1 MVLLFVHRIICY
13 TNSPTQTF
21 VCYLSSITFK
31 FSDCWEYCYG
41 KEDKVVDRLTY
52 IVNEVGFD
60 GIDIDYEYF
69 YEDNQNGSGFTKG
82 TQAQTFLRDI
92 TVGLRNKLPI
102 GSELTHAPMERKF
115 LVSIISLRIMYIC
128 RRYEFYPNLYFSLF
142 FSILLILQRIWNQA
156 EATLTC

>member
-1 MVLLFVHRIICY
+1 MLYKFTHTNVCLLFI
-13 TNSPTQTF
+13 
-21 VCYLSSITFK
+21 ITFK

-41 KEDKVVDRLTY
+41 KEEKVVNRLAD

-115 LVSIISLRIMYIC
+115 SCLDNIIAHRVYLPQIRILTLLV
-128 RRYEFYPNLYFSLF
+128 FF
-142 FSILLILQRIWNQA
+142 FSSQFY
-156 EATLTC
+156 

>member
-1 MVLLFVHRIICY
+1 MTLPRLLIQMVLLFVHRIICY

-41 KEDKVVDRLTY
+41 KEEKVVDRLAD

-115 LVSIISLRIMYIC
+115 SCLDNIIAHRVYLPHIRI
-128 RRYEFYPNLYFSLF
+128 
-142 FSILLILQRIWNQA
+142 
-156 EATLTC
+156 LT